1 MAIAGDCVEIVEKMT
16 PLDLQIRASV
26 DNLVDNLNVSI
37 APVRMK

>member
-1 MAIAGDCVEIVEKMT
+1 MAITGERGEIVEKMT